1 MDLTE
6 SSDEVPL
13 HEIHLFLSSVWRN
26 TTLVTTMA
34 LIKTFFSNKKIFTTI
49 YRFLIKQTLSFS
61 KHLIKKN

>member
-34 LIKTFFSNKKIFTTI
+34 LIKTF
-49 YRFLIKQTLSFS
+49 LA
-61 KHLIKKN
+61 IKKYLQLYIGF

>member
-34 LIKTFFSNKKIFTTI
+34 LIKTFFSNKKNI
-49 YRFLIKQTLSFS
+49 YNYI
-61 KHLIKKN
+61 